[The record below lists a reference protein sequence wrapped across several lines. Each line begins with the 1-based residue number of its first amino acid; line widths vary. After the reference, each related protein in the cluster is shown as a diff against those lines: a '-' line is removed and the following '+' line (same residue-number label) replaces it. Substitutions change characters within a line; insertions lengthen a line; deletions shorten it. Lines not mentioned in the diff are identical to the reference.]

1 MKNKHNE
8 IEKELDKLEKESK
21 CCKLD
26 ITTTLLDLIPLYIL
40 FVMFLLLV
48 FL

>member
-1 MKNKHNE
+1 MNYDKL
-8 IEKELDKLEKESK
+8 EKELDKLEIGSK

-26 ITTTLLDLIPLYIL
+26 ITTILLALIPLFIL
-40 FVMFLLLV
+40 FIMFLLLV